1 MPETQIKVRPAVPG
15 DIAVLTMLLE
25 LLFSFETDF
34 YFDASRQQKGLEML
48 LAHPLARVFVAEVE
62 QMVIGMCSGQ
72 IVISTA
78 EGGPALLVEDVVVR
92 SDWQGR
98 KTGSLLLD
106 ALSRWAIG
114 KGISRLQLLA
124 DNTNQKAL
132 GFYKKLGWQTTN
144 LIALRK
150 YVKGDG

>member
-1 MPETQIKVRPAVPG
+1 MPETQIKVRPAVSG
-15 DIAVLTMLLE
+15 DIAVLTMLLK
-25 LLFSFETDF
+25 LLFSLETDF
-34 YFDASRQQKGLEML
+34 CFDASRQQKGLEML

-98 KTGSLLLD
+98 KAGSLLLD